1 MEGNMKRIVIKLSG
15 EALANT
21 QEKTILEATHLST
34 VAKAIKTIQG
44 EGLEVAVVIGAGN
57 IWRGKLAKSIGIESS
72 TADYMGMLGT
82 IINSLALQSALENEG
97 VQCRVLS
104 SIHVEQVAENYI
116 RRRAI
121 RHLEKGRVVIF
132 AGGTGSPYFSTDTT
146 ASLRAMEIHADTIF
160 MAKNGVSGVYDSDP
174 KVNAN
179 AKLIK
184 HLTFDE
190 MLNKKLAVMDL
201 TAVSLIKDSLIV
213 IRVFDMKDTKNLLQ
227 VIKDQSIGTTIQKG
241 AK

>member
-1 MEGNMKRIVIKLSG
+1 MKRIVIKLSV

-201 TAVSLIKDSLIV
+201 TAVSLIKDSPIV